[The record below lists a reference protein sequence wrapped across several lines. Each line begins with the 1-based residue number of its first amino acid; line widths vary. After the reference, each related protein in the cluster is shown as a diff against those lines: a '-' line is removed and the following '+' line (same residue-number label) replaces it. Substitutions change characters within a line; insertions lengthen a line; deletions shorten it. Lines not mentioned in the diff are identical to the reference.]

1 MSRPIHDDVV
11 LLLPRLRRYARVLTG
26 NQRDADDLV
35 VEAVRYAREEGR
47 RPTLPRLMAISHAL
61 HRDAPAHRGRAVL
74 ARLQRSILRR
84 PTDPLIERL
93 DGLPL
98 DERAALALVA
108 VERFDYADVA
118 EVLDV
123 PVATAME
130 TLARARARLR
140 GASRETQRAP

>member
-1 MSRPIHDDVV
+1 
-11 LLLPRLRRYARVLTG
+11 
-26 NQRDADDLV
+26 LV
-35 VEAVRYAREEGR
+35 E
-47 RPTLPRLMAISHAL
+47 
-61 HRDAPAHRGRAVL
+61 
-74 ARLQRSILRR
+74 RLQRSILRR
-84 PTDPLIERL
+84 RTDPLVEQL
-93 DGLPL
+93 GALPL

-140 GASRETQRAP
+140 GAARESQRAR

>member
-1 MSRPIHDDVV
+1 MSPPNHDDVV

-26 NQRDADDLV
+26 NPREADDLV
-35 VEAVRYAREEGR
+35 IEAVRYAREEGR
-47 RPTLPRLMAISHAL
+47 RPALQRLMAIAHAL
-61 HRDAPAHRGRAVL
+61 HRDARVHRGRAVL
-74 ARLQRSILRR
+74 ERLQRSILRR
-84 PTDPLIERL
+84 RTDPLVEQL
-93 DGLPL
+93 GALPL

-130 TLARARARLR
+130 TLARARSRLR
-140 GASRETQRAP
+140 GAVRESQRAR